1 MNGST
6 KGIRNEN
13 LRFPYRNQL
22 SSRRSFTPNI
32 RVDLPSTSNSIE
44 LSNCNPSTTHLS
56 RFNPSPRTSTSLNA
70 TPKAKHETVVNYDFA
85 DDPMP
90 PNTCCCGK
98 VKIQMGCRI
107 VATCSLLAIIAN
119 AVLYFFGIPRLG
131 LSGTIEIVLLIIDF
145 LTVFFLFLGLSKH
158 RAGLLKPYLFFNSLW
173 TFCLCLLLLVCLW
186 KIIRGGELSNN
197 ILSNLQ
203 NIRAQPTEEPEDD
216 YHRRI
221 HPTNSQFFTPKAE
234 EQKSYRN
241 LNTYR
246 DDFYAYILLVY
257 YLIVYVNLQQLIHAV
272 DSDPSC
278 QHHFNIA
285 LALTRGLLV

>member
-221 HPTNSQFFTPKAE
+221 HPTNSVSAGVSYLVTAAVMLGLVTIIVIDSFF
-234 EQKSYRN
+234 
-241 LNTYR
+241 
-246 DDFYAYILLVY
+246 IH
-257 YLIVYVNLQQLIHAV
+257 IVYRTF
-272 DSDPSC
+272 
-278 QHHFNIA
+278 HFFAYQEDKAKENRNNQTSTTT
-285 LALTRGLLV
+285 L